1 MRQIKKAWFMLLV
14 ITLIGSV
21 GCGKKVESKEETN
34 QKISTTEETHST
46 EQEGAVGDEAVV
58 PTEENEEITETLPIG
73 TIVMIEGM
81 EEKYMITV
89 HDYVFKDI
97 PDTTWQYAACIYPQ
111 GNVSAVPAIVFN
123 NEDIAEVVYKGL
135 ESMDAA
141 FSAVY
146 EVKEGY
152 LPIGTVVGVQGAD
165 VPLMI
170 FGRSQQ
176 QGGTENVYDYVAAEY
191 PAGNVDPNASYL
203 FNKDIIETIYFLG
216 YSDEQETEFVQ
227 MLESGK

>member
-1 MRQIKKAWFMLLV
+1 MKKIKKAWFMLLV

-21 GCGKKVESKEETN
+21 GCGKKVESKEDTS
-34 QKISTTEETHST
+34 QKISTEETHST
-46 EQEGAVGDEAVV
+46 EQEGVVDNEAAV
-58 PTEENEEITETLPIG
+58 PTEDNEAITETLPIG
-73 TIVMIEGM
+73 TIVKVVGM
-81 EEKYMITV
+81 DEKYMITV
-89 HDYVFKDI
+89 HDYVMKEM

-111 GNVSAVPAIVFN
+111 GNMSETPAMVFN

-135 ESMDAA
+135 ESMDVA

-227 MLESGK
+227 MLESSK